1 MHLHIPKHT
10 LCVLGCVRA
19 YIISIPLHD
28 CTYLHCIIIS
38 CGCIHPKLNVFFLTM
53 GHFHWPFI
61 KNSNTYNTHPNISFY
76 YQYNIVN
83 VFVFSSFVYHTRAP
97 FEQRIWDK
105 LWCTF
110 LCVSWMHV
118 LLFLIL
124 FSQC

>member
-61 KNSNTYNTHPNISFY
+61 KNSNTYNTHPNRSFY

-83 VFVFSSFVYHTRAP
+83 VFVFSSLVYHTRAH
-97 FEQRIWDK
+97 FWAKDMGQTLVHIFMRILDA
-105 LWCTF
+105 CAF
-110 LCVSWMHV
+110 
-118 LLFLIL
+118 IL
-124 FSQC
+124 NFV